1 MRISKSPAELG
12 FNRYDVH
19 HLKKALKAVSDKR
32 PFRRLQA
39 VLLVAQG
46 HLINEVSQIIEVSVQ
61 IIYHWIRSYL
71 QNHRVESLYD
81 APRSG
86 RPPAAK
92 SITAKRL
99 QQELGRNP
107 LRLGYRTT
115 VWTVALLARQ
125 LNRRYA
131 CSISPRTLYRRMR
144 QMGLRS
150 KRPRYVYSEKDPHRA
165 QKKGPSSGN

>member
-12 FNRYDVH
+12 FNRYDVPR
-19 HLKKALKAVSDKR
+19 LKKALKAVSDKR

-46 HLINEVSQIIEVSVQ
+46 HLINEVSQTIEVSVQ
-61 IIYHWIRSYL
+61 SIYHWIGSYL
-71 QNHRVESLYD
+71 QNHRVESLYEV
-81 APRSG
+81 PRSG
-86 RPPAAK
+86 RPLAGK

-125 LNRRYA
+125 LNRRYD

-144 QMGLRS
+144 QMGLCS

>member
-1 MRISKSPAELG
+1 MRILKGPAELG

-19 HLKKALKAVSDKR
+19 RLRKALKAVSDKR

-39 VLLVAQG
+39 VLRVAPG
-46 HLINEVSQIIEVSVQ
+46 HLINEISQTIEVSVPM
-61 IIYHWIRSYL
+61 IYHWMGSYL
-71 QNHRVESLYD
+71 QNHRVESFFD

-99 QQELGRNP
+99 QPELGRNP

-125 LNRRYA
+125 LNRRYD
-131 CSISPRTLYRRMR
+131 CSISPRTWYRGMR

-150 KRPRYVYSEKDPHRA
+150 KRPRSVYSEKDPHRA
-165 QKKGPSSGN
+165 RKKGPSSGN